1 MQRNSWEKLQGKE
14 LIKVIPCREKNCSE
28 RNSMGRN
35 SREMTSKGRIS
46 KEKKL
51 KGKEGNK
58 QIDFKNN
65 FVYSR
70 IVRSINFWVQNL
82 TTLPNLK
89 GTLHSYFFLHIERSF
104 WCFADLVTI
113 FERFREYSKIVPLMV
128 SQSSLLFSWL
138 NFCRLAHTSTTEK
151 SLENAALL
159 LQ

>member
-1 MQRNSWEKLQGKE
+1 MYCDLSSQYIQVRKLF
-14 LIKVIPCREKNCSE
+14 
-28 RNSMGRN
+28 
-35 SREMTSKGRIS
+35 KG
-46 KEKKL
+46 
-51 KGKEGNK
+51 GN
-58 QIDFKNN
+58 
-65 FVYSR
+65 YSR
-70 IVRSINFWVQNL
+70 VETIRGNTIPTRRFAQRCIGQILLLLDANRGL
-82 TTLPNLK
+82 TGYPLIQPH
-89 GTLHSYFFLHIERSF
+89 HSYFFLHIERSF